1 MPTEDIRLE
10 LYRQMVRIDAWE
22 QRLLRFIAEGRTS
35 GFYHAGRGQEGVAA
49 GGCLPLRTEDYLLYD
64 HRGLGQAIV
73 KGTPLEKIFADFLGL
88 TNGTTGGLGAGV
100 VHVAW
105 PEVGVLGQSG
115 TLGGSFV
122 IAAGVGLSIRYR
134 KTDQVVVCFFGE
146 GTANRGTFHEAL
158 NVAALWDLPVIWIC
172 ENNGWSVSVSFDAAT
187 SVPNVAD
194 RGSAYGMPSEIVDG
208 MDPEAVYNSVQAAVG
223 RAREGKG
230 PTLIE
235 AKTYRFRGHYEGDSQ
250 SYRTTEELE
259 SWRKRDPIV
268 TYRRRLLDSGVSE
281 DLLEQILAQA
291 GKEVEVAAE
300 AAQRG
305 SIPSRDRIFEHIHA
319 N

>member
-1 MPTEDIRLE
+1 
-10 LYRQMVRIDAWE
+10 
-22 QRLLRFIAEGRTS
+22 
-35 GFYHAGRGQEGVAA
+35 
-49 GGCLPLRTEDYLLYD
+49 
-64 HRGLGQAIV
+64 
-73 KGTPLEKIFADFLGL
+73 
-88 TNGTTGGLGAGV
+88 
-100 VHVAW
+100 
-105 PEVGVLGQSG
+105 
-115 TLGGSFV
+115 
-122 IAAGVGLSIRYR
+122 
-134 KTDQVVVCFFGE
+134 
-146 GTANRGTFHEAL
+146 
-158 NVAALWDLPVIWIC
+158 
-172 ENNGWSVSVSFDAAT
+172 
-187 SVPNVAD
+187 
-194 RGSAYGMPSEIVDG
+194 MPSEIVDG

-268 TYRRRLLDSGVSE
+268 AYRRRLLDSGVCE

-305 SIPSRDRIFEHIHA
+305 SIPSRDRIFEQIYA